1 MTGISIAARC
11 AMAGAMFL
19 MPVTGASAEE
29 AFQTFKQL
37 SSTSKMPKLS
47 AFSATG
53 GGLATAAAKDIAF
66 RAKLVNSEEML
77 KEGLTWRVFSPI
89 SGEDGKLPLVAS
101 AEGGDASFQLL
112 PGDYFVN
119 VAFGRAGVTKKLTVP
134 ADGEVEPQVLVLD
147 AGGVVLD
154 AVSGSDA
161 PVPASRLRFSIYSSE
176 VREDGERGLVMADV
190 RPDTIVRL
198 NAGTYH
204 VVSEYGDIN
213 AVVRADIQV
222 DAGKLL
228 EATLQHRAA
237 EITLK
242 LVSQPGGEA
251 IADTAWSVLT
261 AAGDIVNESVSAFST
276 MVLAEGDYLAIARN
290 KDRIYQ
296 RAFSVKAAENVD
308 VEVLMKEQPAEM
320 GLLSDTELRN

>member
-1 MTGISIAARC
+1 MALTAVNG
-11 AMAGAMFL
+11 AGAQ
-19 MPVTGASAEE
+19 E
-29 AFQTFKQL
+29 AFKSFKQL
-37 SSTSKMPKLS
+37 DSTTKMPKLS

-53 GGLATAAAKDIAF
+53 AATATAAAKDIVF
-66 RAKLVNSEEML
+66 EAKLADSEEPL

-101 AEGGDASFQLL
+101 AEGGGASFQLL

-134 ADGEVEPQVLVLD
+134 AEGEVERQTMVLD
-147 AGGVVLD
+147 AGGVVFD
-154 AVSGSDA
+154 AVSGPDA
-161 PVPASRLRFSIYSSE
+161 PIPANRLRFSIYSSE

-190 RPDTIVRL
+190 NPDTIVRL
-198 NAGTYH
+198 NSGTYH
-204 VVSEYGDIN
+204 VVSEYGDVN

-222 DAGKLL
+222 EAGKLI
-228 EATLQHRAA
+228 EATLQHQAA

-276 MVLAEGDYLAIARN
+276 MVLAEGEYLAVARN

-296 RAFSVKAAENVD
+296 RAFSVKAAENQD
-308 VEVLMKEQPAEM
+308 VEVLMKEQPDM
-320 GLLSDTELRN
+320 GLLSNAELRD

>member
-1 MTGISIAARC
+1 MTGISIAARY

-53 GGLATAAAKDIAF
+53 GGLATAAAKDVAF

-77 KEGLTWRVFSPI
+77 KEGLIWRVFSPI

-101 AEGGDASFQLL
+101 SEGGDASFQLL

-134 ADGEVEPQVLVLD
+134 TDGDVGPQVLVLD

-198 NAGTYH
+198 NAGAYA
-204 VVSEYGDIN
+204 SEII
-213 AVVRADIQV
+213 RA
-222 DAGKLL
+222 
-228 EATLQHRAA
+228 
-237 EITLK
+237 
-242 LVSQPGGEA
+242 
-251 IADTAWSVLT
+251 
-261 AAGDIVNESVSAFST
+261 
-276 MVLAEGDYLAIARN
+276 
-290 KDRIYQ
+290 
-296 RAFSVKAAENVD
+296 
-308 VEVLMKEQPAEM
+308 
-320 GLLSDTELRN
+320 GLLGVDRGQYEAAKAIGMTGSLALRRIVLPQAMRTVLPPLGNEFISMIKMTSLASIIGFSDLLRSVQNIYFLNTRVIELLMVATVWYLVVVTALSFVQRILERRFGRGFMRSTQR